1 MMLLLQHVDR
11 RVQDY
16 FAPWLD
22 DTAGAVPILTGT
34 VGVVEPRMARQHF
47 LFHTAI
53 DALCFCHFHPHLLGK
68 PGSNVFTVIGLGP
81 TASQLLELKYRYS
94 NARMVGVFDDDL
106 CGRVLDCKVALWQMG
121 RDASFILDNGMVAF
135 AYRGSACHVPA
146 PRFSLHR
153 FRTLTGMRSTYRT
166 LKPRGFV
173 SFTTMVVH
181 HLNAPCHQT

>member
-22 DTAGAVPILTGT
+22 DTGAVLIPKDT
-34 VGVVEPRMARQHF
+34 VGVVEPHMARQHF

-53 DALCFCHFHPHLLGK
+53 DALCFCHLHPNLLSRA
-68 PGSNVFTVIGLGP
+68 GSNVFTVIGLRP
-81 TASQLLELKYRYS
+81 TAGQLLELKHRYS
-94 NARMVGVFDDDL
+94 NARTVGVFDDDL
-106 CGRVLDCKVALWQMG
+106 CGRVLDSKVALWQMG
-121 RDASFILDNGMVAF
+121 RDASFILDDGMVAF
-135 AYRGSACHVPA
+135 AYRGNTFRVPA
-146 PRFSLHR
+146 PGFSLHR

-181 HLNAPCHQT
+181 HLNDPCHQT

>member
-11 RVQDY
+11 QVRDY

-53 DALCFCHFHPHLLGK
+53 DALCFCQSHPNLLSRA
-68 PGSNVFTVIGLGP
+68 GSNVFTVIGLRP
-81 TASQLLELKYRYS
+81 TAGQLLELKHRYS
-94 NARMVGVFDDDL
+94 NARTVGVFDDDL
-106 CGRVLDCKVALWQMG
+106 CGRVLDSKVSLWQMG
-121 RDASFILDNGMVAF
+121 RDASFILDDGEVAF
-135 AYRGSACHVPA
+135 AYRASTFRVPA

-173 SFTTMVVH
+173 SFTAMVIH
-181 HLNAPCHQT
+181 HLNDPCHRT

>member
-47 LFHTAI
+47 LFHTAV
-53 DALCFCHFHPHLLGK
+53 DALCFCHFHPNLLARA
-68 PGSNVFTVIGLGP
+68 GSNVFTVIGLRP
-81 TASQLLELKYRYS
+81 TAGQLLELKHRYS
-94 NARMVGVFDDDL
+94 NAKTVGVFDDDL
-106 CGRVLDCKVALWQMG
+106 CGRVLDYKVALWQMG
-121 RDASFILDNGMVAF
+121 RDASFILDDGMVSF
-135 AYRGSACHVPA
+135 AYRGSAFRVPA

-153 FRTLTGMRSTYRT
+153 FRMLTGMRSTYRT

-181 HLNAPCHQT
+181 HLNDPCHQT